1 MKFYVASSFSNIEN
15 VRIVSGV
22 LRNHGFCQT
31 YDWTINNRANSIES
45 LTAIGESEKKGV
57 AESDILV
64 VLLPGGKGSHIEM
77 GIALGL
83 GKTVYLYSS
92 KEEYFVDYSM
102 TSTFY
107 HIEGVKKYV
116 GSIEAFLE
124 FIVTEEGSR
133 PLK

>member
-15 VRIVSGV
+15 VRIVSKV
-22 LRNHGFCQT
+22 LQNHGFCHT
-31 YDWTINNRANSIES
+31 YDWTKNNRANSIE
-45 LTAIGESEKKGV
+45 LLADIGESEKKAV
-57 AESDILV
+57 AVSDILV
-64 VLLPGGKGSHIEM
+64 ILLPGGKGSHIEM

-92 KEEYFVDYSM
+92 KKEDFEDYSM

-107 HIEGVKKYV
+107 HIEGVKKFV

-124 FIVTEEGSR
+124 FIVTEEVDC
-133 PLK
+133 